1 MRHFLVVLSLLALAP
16 GCPAVAQAQVADAT
30 KAYELVAAGRLQAA
44 LPYFQRE
51 LDARAAQLGPNN
63 PELATDLND
72 LAEVNRRLGRLEVA
86 ETLYQRA
93 IALDEKAGPRNA
105 AGHATSLNNLALVY
119 KAQGR
124 LAEAEKLHAR
134 SLRLL
139 EDTLG
144 PNQPEVALGMN
155 NLAVLYRDEG
165 KLGDARQLQERA
177 VAIAEATLG
186 RQHPDTQKMRRT
198 LASLGSAPTGEA
210 GAAAAVAGGQR
221 PAPRAPGKA
230 ALPPPLAEPEPKP
243 TTRSRASGGFA
254 LQLAAVQARDQV
266 APEWR
271 RLVKRYPLLETFK
284 LQPPQTVQVAGKGT
298 FYRVIAGPL
307 ASKAEAEA
315 LCVRLRRAGAACRL
329 AKP

>member
-1 MRHFLVVLSLLALAP
+1 MRHFLVVLPFLALAP
-16 GCPAVAQAQVADAT
+16 GCPAAAQVADAT
-30 KAYELVAAGRLQAA
+30 KAHELVAAGRYQAA
-44 LPYFQRE
+44 LPYFERE
-51 LDARAAQLGPNN
+51 LDARAAQLGPND

-93 IALDEKAGPRNA
+93 IALDEKAGPSNA
-105 AGHATSLNNLALVY
+105 AGLATSLNNLALVY

-144 PNQPEVALGMN
+144 PNQPDVARGMN
-155 NLAVLYRDEG
+155 NLAALYREEG

-186 RQHPDTQKMRRT
+186 RKHADTQKMRRT
-198 LASLGSAPTGEA
+198 LASLGNAPEGDAE
-210 GAAAAVAGGQR
+210 AAAIAREQR
-221 PAPRAPGKA
+221 PAPRTPGKA
-230 ALPPPLAEPEPKP
+230 ALPPPPIAPEPGP
-243 TTRSRASGGFA
+243 TRAVSRAGGGFA
-254 LQLAAVQARDQV
+254 LQLAAVQAPDQV

-271 RLVKRYPLLETFK
+271 RLVKRYRLLEPLE
-284 LQPPQTVQVAGKGT
+284 LQPPQTVEVAGKGT

-307 ASKAEAEA
+307 RSQAEAEA
-315 LCVRLRRAGAACRL
+315 MCAKLRKAGAACRL
-329 AKP
+329 AKW